1 MTEEAKRLVKE
12 KYVFQDL
19 VDIMALLRSEDG
31 CPWDRAQTHE
41 SIRKNFIEE
50 TYEACEAIDSG
61 DTANLREELGDV
73 LLQVLFHAQM
83 EREAGRFDIGDVITE
98 VCEKLV
104 VRHPHIFGDASAD
117 TPEKVLENWE
127 DIKIRTKGQTDG
139 KKRLEDVPKSLPAL
153 MRSYKVVKRA
163 EKAGADFGAPEAVA
177 AECSKLSEELLSADQ
192 AEKEQIMGK
201 LLINTVVLAKKF
213 EIEPEEALTKAINWY
228 IISYKGSEEHNS
240 DKPLQTN

>member
-1 MTEEAKRLVKE
+1 MTEEAKRLVKD
-12 KYVFQDL
+12 KYGFQDL
-19 VDIMALLRSEDG
+19 VDIMALLRSENG

-50 TYEACEAIDSG
+50 TYEACEAIDNG

-104 VRHPHIFGDASAD
+104 VRHPHIFGEASAD

-163 EKAGADFGAPEAVA
+163 EKAGADLGAPESVA
-177 AECSKLSEELLSADQ
+177 DDTTALLGKLLSADQ
-192 AEKEQIMGK
+192 SAKEGIIGK
-201 LLINTVVLAKKF
+201 LLINIVVLAKKF

-228 IISYKGSEEHNS
+228 IISYKGSEE
-240 DKPLQTN
+240 

>member
-1 MTEEAKRLVKE
+1 MTEEAKRLVKD
-12 KYVFQDL
+12 KYGFQDL
-19 VDIMALLRSEDG
+19 VDIMALLRSENG

-50 TYEACEAIDSG
+50 TYEACEAIDNG

-104 VRHPHIFGDASAD
+104 VRHPHIFGEASAD

-163 EKAGADFGAPEAVA
+163 EKAGADLGAPESVA
-177 AECSKLSEELLSADQ
+177 DDTTSLLGKLLSADQ
-192 AEKEQIMGK
+192 SAKEGIIGK
-201 LLINTVVLAKKF
+201 LLINIVVLAKKF

-228 IISYKGSEEHNS
+228 IISYKGSEE
-240 DKPLQTN
+240 

>member
-12 KYVFQDL
+12 KYGFQDL
-19 VDIMALLRSEDG
+19 VDIMALLRSENG

-50 TYEACEAIDSG
+50 TYEACEAIDNH

-83 EREAGRFDIGDVITE
+83 EREAGRFDINDVITE

-104 VRHPHIFGDASAD
+104 VRHPHIFGDVSAD

-153 MRSYKVVKRA
+153 MRSYKVIKRA
-163 EKAGADFGAPEAVA
+163 EKAGADLGAPEDVA
-177 AECSKLSEELLSADQ
+177 DNTSALLKDYLQAEQ

-201 LLINTVVLAKKF
+201 MLINLVTLAKKF
-213 EIEPEEALTKAINWY
+213 EIEPEEVLTKAVNWY
-228 IISYKGSEEHNS
+228 IISYKGNEE
-240 DKPLQTN
+240 

>member
-1 MTEEAKRLVKE
+1 MTEEAKRLIKDR
-12 KYVFQDL
+12 YGFQDL

-31 CPWDRAQTHE
+31 CPWDRVQTHE

-50 TYEACEAIDSG
+50 TYEVAEAIDNK
-61 DTANLREELGDV
+61 DVANLREELGDV
-73 LLQVLFHAQM
+73 LLQVVFHTQM
-83 EREAGRFDIGDVITE
+83 EREAGRFDIDDVITE

-104 VRHPHIFGDASAD
+104 VRHPHIFGEVSAD
-117 TPEKVLENWE
+117 TPEKVLDNWE
-127 DIKIRTKGQTDG
+127 EIKMRTKGQTDG

-163 EKAGADFGAPEAVA
+163 EKAGADLGAQESVA
-177 AECSKLSEELLSADQ
+177 AEVSLLTDTLLKADT

-201 LLINTVVLAKKF
+201 ILINLVILAKKF

-228 IISYKGSEEHNS
+228 IISYKGNEE
-240 DKPLQTN
+240 

>member
-12 KYVFQDL
+12 KYGFQDL
-19 VDIMALLRSEDG
+19 VDIMALLRSENG
-31 CPWDRAQTHE
+31 CPWDRVQTHE

-50 TYEACEAIDSG
+50 TYEACEAIDNH

-83 EREAGRFDIGDVITE
+83 EREAGRFDINDVITE

-104 VRHPHIFGDASAD
+104 VRHPHIFGDVSAD

-163 EKAGADFGAPEAVA
+163 EKAGADLGAPEEVA
-177 AECSKLSEELLSADQ
+177 DNASALLKEYLRAEQ
-192 AEKEQIMGK
+192 AEKERIMGK
-201 LLINTVVLAKKF
+201 LLINIVILAKKF
-213 EIEPEEALTKAINWY
+213 EIEPEEVLTKAVNWY
-228 IISYKGSEEHNS
+228 IISYKGSEE
-240 DKPLQTN
+240 

>member
-1 MTEEAKRLVKE
+1 MTEEAKRLIKDR
-12 KYVFQDL
+12 YGFQDL

-31 CPWDRAQTHE
+31 CPWDRVQTHE

-50 TYEACEAIDSG
+50 TYEVAEAIDNK
-61 DTANLREELGDV
+61 DVANLREELGDV
-73 LLQVLFHAQM
+73 LLQVVFHTQM
-83 EREAGRFDIGDVITE
+83 EREAGRFDIDDVITE

-104 VRHPHIFGDASAD
+104 VRHPHIFGEVSAD
-117 TPEKVLENWE
+117 TPEKVLDNWE
-127 DIKIRTKGQTDG
+127 EIKMRTKGQTDG

-163 EKAGADFGAPEAVA
+163 EKAGADLGAQESVA
-177 AECSKLSEELLSADQ
+177 AEVSSLTDMLLKADT

-201 LLINTVVLAKKF
+201 ILINLVILAKKF

-228 IISYKGSEEHNS
+228 IISYKGNEE
-240 DKPLQTN
+240 

>member
-1 MTEEAKRLVKE
+1 MTEEARRLIKD
-12 KYVFQDL
+12 KYEFQDL
-19 VDIMALLRSEDG
+19 VDIMALLRSDDG
-31 CPWDRAQTHE
+31 CPWDRVQTHE

-50 TYEACEAIDSG
+50 TYEVAEAIDNK
-61 DTANLREELGDV
+61 DVANLREELGDV
-73 LLQVLFHAQM
+73 LLQVLFHTQM
-83 EREAGRFDIGDVITE
+83 EREAGHFDINDVITE

-104 VRHPHIFGDASAD
+104 VRHPHIFGEVSAD

-163 EKAGADFGAPEAVA
+163 EKAGADLGAPEAVA
-177 AECSKLSEELLSADQ
+177 ADVSALTEGLLKAESS
-192 AEKEQIMGK
+192 EKEEIMGK
-201 LLINTVVLAKKF
+201 ILINLVILAKKF

-228 IISYKGSEEHNS
+228 IISYKGSEE
-240 DKPLQTN
+240 

>member
-1 MTEEAKRLVKE
+1 MTEEAKRLVKD
-12 KYVFQDL
+12 KYEFQDL
-19 VDIMALLRSEDG
+19 VDIMALLRSENG
-31 CPWDRAQTHE
+31 CPWDRAQDHE

-50 TYEACEAIDSG
+50 TYEVCEAIDNH

-73 LLQVLFHAQM
+73 LLQVLFHTQM
-83 EREAGRFDIGDVITE
+83 EREAGRFDINDVITE

-104 VRHPHIFGDASAD
+104 VRHPHIFGDVSAD

-163 EKAGADFGAPEAVA
+163 EKAGADLGAPEDVA
-177 AECSKLSEELLSADQ
+177 GDTSVLLKEFLRAEQ
-192 AEKEQIMGK
+192 TEKEQIMGK
-201 LLINTVVLAKKF
+201 MLINIVILAKKF
-213 EIEPEEALTKAINWY
+213 EIEPEEVLTKAINWY
-228 IISYKGSEEHNS
+228 IISYKGSEE
-240 DKPLQTN
+240 

>member
-1 MTEEAKRLVKE
+1 MTEEAKRLIKE

-19 VDIMALLRSEDG
+19 VDIMALLRSENG

-50 TYEACEAIDSG
+50 TYEVCEAIDAG

-83 EREAGRFDIGDVITE
+83 EREAGRFDIDDVITE
-98 VCEKLV
+98 VCEKLA
-104 VRHPHIFGDASAD
+104 VRHPHIFGEASAD

-163 EKAGADFGAPEAVA
+163 EKAGADFGSPEAVA
-177 AECSKLSEELLSADQ
+177 AGNSKLLQEFLSADRP
-192 AEKEQIMGK
+192 EKEEIMGK
-201 LLINTVVLAKKF
+201 LLINTVVLSKKF
-213 EIEPEEALTKAINWY
+213 EIEPEEALTKAVNWY
-228 IISYKGSEEHNS
+228 IISYKGSEE
-240 DKPLQTN
+240 